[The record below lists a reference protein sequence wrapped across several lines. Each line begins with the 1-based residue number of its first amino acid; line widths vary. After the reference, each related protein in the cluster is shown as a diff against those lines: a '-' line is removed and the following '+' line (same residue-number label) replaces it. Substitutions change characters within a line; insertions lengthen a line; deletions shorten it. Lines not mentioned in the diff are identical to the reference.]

1 MYLKKEKNPV
11 YICKYFDFKNVLLLL
26 LISQIPCGSKGK

>member
-1 MYLKKEKNPV
+1 MYLKKEIKTV
-11 YICKYFDFKNVLLLL
+11 YICKCFDFKNVLLLL